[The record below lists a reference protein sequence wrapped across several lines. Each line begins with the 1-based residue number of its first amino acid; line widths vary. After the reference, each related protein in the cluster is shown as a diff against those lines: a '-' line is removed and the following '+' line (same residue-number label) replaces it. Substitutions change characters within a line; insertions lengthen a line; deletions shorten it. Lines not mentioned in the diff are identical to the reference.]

1 MTKRSNVVA
10 IVAILACSLLAGIS
24 AASAQTTN
32 FSPSNIMRV
41 ESRACTCQDD
51 CRDSIDCSD
60 FCANA
65 CTGRC
70 AARYR
75 AALNA
80 CLRRCGRCRF
90 PQ

>member
-10 IVAILACSLLAGIS
+10 IVAILASSLLAGIS
-24 AASAQTTN
+24 AASAQTN
-32 FSPSNIMRV
+32 FSPTNIMRV
-41 ESRACTCQDD
+41 EARACTCQDD